1 MKFISF
7 DLETTGTVA
16 GVDRIV
22 EVGAICF
29 EDGQPTRR
37 FSTLVNPL
45 MSIPPGASRVNGIF
59 DEMVKGQPTIDQVLG
74 PLAEFCED
82 IPMVAHNS
90 PFDTQF
96 LVSDIK
102 TFETTAPRG
111 IVFDTLALA
120 RKVFPGLSNYRLE
133 TLVQHL
139 KIPSAGFHRAEADA
153 VYCGILFSKIL
164 ERAAMTTI
172 DFTKLLALTNRP
184 EFRFPQIIPQPKQ
197 LVFTL

>member
-22 EVGAICF
+22 ELGAICF
-29 EDGQPTRR
+29 ENGQPTRR
-37 FSTLVNPL
+37 FSTLVDPL
-45 MSIPPGASRVNGIF
+45 ISIPAGASRVNGIF
-59 DEMVKGQPTIDQVLG
+59 DEMVKGQPTIDQVLA
-74 PLAEFCED
+74 PFAEFCED

-96 LVSDIK
+96 LVTDIK
-102 TFETTAPRG
+102 THETSAPRG
-111 IVFDTLALA
+111 LVFDTLALA

-133 TLVQHL
+133 TLIQHL

-153 VYCGILFSKIL
+153 LYCGSLFSKIL
-164 ERAAMTTI
+164 DRAALTTMDI
-172 DFTKLLALTNRP
+172 PKLIALTGRP

-197 LVFTL
+197 LMFTL